1 MEWFLVA
8 IGAMIGYGIV
18 RNRLGK
24 NRLES
29 GDDEE
34 YEDGREEYRE
44 KREYREDRTY
54 RYDAESGEYRE
65 NRNPAGF
72 TRSAS
77 GSADAREVDEAIRAG
92 ERALDSLREAKA
104 KLDSARNWGIYDIL
118 GGGMIS
124 SMVKHSKMSSANEW
138 VEQAN
143 RDLKRFAKELRDV
156 DEDGLYVQAGS
167 LASTLDI
174 FFDNVFSDFIVQN
187 RINEARG
194 EIDRM
199 IGRIERA
206 VWDLKNRYGR

>member
-18 RNRLGK
+18 KNRLGK

-29 GDDEE
+29 GDDED
-34 YEDGREEYRE
+34 YEDDREEYRE
-44 KREYREDRTY
+44 DHADRSY
-54 RYDAESGEYRE
+54 RYDSGSGEYRE
-65 NRNPAGF
+65 NRSAADF

-104 KLDSARNWGIYDIL
+104 KLNSARNWGIYDIL
-118 GGGMIS
+118 GGGVIS
-124 SMVKHSKMSSANEW
+124 SVVKHSKMSSANEW
-138 VEQAN
+138 VAQAN
-143 RDLKRFAKELRDV
+143 HDLKRFAKELRDV

-187 RINEARG
+187 RINEARA

-199 IGRIERA
+199 IDRIERT
-206 VWDLKNRYGR
+206 VWDLKNRYAR

>member
-8 IGAMIGYGIV
+8 IGAVIGYGIV

-34 YEDGREEYRE
+34 YEDDRD
-44 KREYREDRTY
+44 EYREDRTY
-54 RYDAESGEYRE
+54 RYDEGNGEYRE
-65 NRNPAGF
+65 NRSTAADF
-72 TRSAS
+72 TRSMS
-77 GSADAREVDEAIRAG
+77 GSADTREVDEAIWAG

-104 KLDSARNWGIYDIL
+104 KLDSARNWGIYDII
-118 GGGMIS
+118 GGGMLS

-138 VEQAN
+138 VAQAN

-167 LASTLDI
+167 LASTMDI

-199 IGRIERA
+199 IDRIERT

>member
-8 IGAMIGYGIV
+8 IGAMIGYGFV
-18 RNRLGK
+18 KNRLGK

-34 YEDGREEYRE
+34 YEDD
-44 KREYREDRTY
+44 REDWRDNRSF

-65 NRNPAGF
+65 TRNDNADF
-72 TRSAS
+72 TRSMS
-77 GSADAREVDEAIRAG
+77 GSVDPREVDEAIRAG
-92 ERALDSLREAKA
+92 ERALDSLREAKG
-104 KLDSARNWGIYDIL
+104 KLNSARNWGIYDIL

-124 SMVKHSKMSSANEW
+124 SIVKHSKMSSANEW
-138 VEQAN
+138 VERAN
-143 RDLKRFAKELRDV
+143 YDLKRFAKELRDV
-156 DEDGLYVQAGS
+156 DEEGLYVQAGS
-167 LASTLDI
+167 LASTMDI

-187 RINEARG
+187 RINEARA

-199 IGRIERA
+199 IDRIERT

>member
-18 RNRLGK
+18 KNRLGK

-29 GDDEE
+29 GDDDE
-34 YEDGREEYRE
+34 YEDDREEP
-44 KREYREDRTY
+44 
-54 RYDAESGEYRE
+54 ESGEYRE
-65 NRNPAGF
+65 SRNPADF
-72 TRSAS
+72 TRSMS
-77 GSADAREVDEAIRAG
+77 GSADTREVDEAIRAG

-104 KLDSARNWGIYDIL
+104 KLNSARNWGIYDIL
-118 GGGMIS
+118 GGGVIS
-124 SMVKHSKMSSANEW
+124 SVVKHSKMSSANEW
-138 VEQAN
+138 VAHAN
-143 RDLKRFAKELRDV
+143 HDLKRFAKELRDV
-156 DEDGLYVQAGS
+156 DEGGLYVQAGS

-187 RINEARG
+187 RINEARA

-199 IGRIERA
+199 IDRIERT

>member
-8 IGAMIGYGIV
+8 IGAMIGYGFV
-18 RNRLGK
+18 KNRLGK

-34 YEDGREEYRE
+34 YEDGREDWRDN
-44 KREYREDRTY
+44 RDNRSF

-65 NRNPAGF
+65 TRNDDTGF
-72 TRSAS
+72 TRSMS
-77 GSADAREVDEAIRAG
+77 GSVDPREVDEAIRAG
-92 ERALDSLREAKA
+92 ERALDSLREAKG
-104 KLDSARNWGIYDIL
+104 KLNSARNWGIYDIL

-124 SMVKHSKMSSANEW
+124 SIVKHSKMSSANEW
-138 VEQAN
+138 VERAN
-143 RDLKRFAKELRDV
+143 YDLKHFAKELRDV
-156 DEDGLYVQAGS
+156 DEEGLYVQAGS
-167 LASTLDI
+167 LASTMDI

-187 RINEARG
+187 RINEARA

-199 IGRIERA
+199 IDRIERT

>member
-1 MEWFLVA
+1 MEWGA
-8 IGAMIGYGIV
+8 IALGIIIGY
-18 RNRLGK
+18 RLIRRKFRGF
-24 NRLES
+24 RLES
-29 GDDEE
+29 GDAGE
-34 YEDGREEYRE
+34 YEEDREED
-44 KREYREDRTY
+44 REDRTY
-54 RYDAESGEYRE
+54 RYDTGSGEYRE
-65 NRNPAGF
+65 NRSAAADF
-72 TRSAS
+72 TRSMS
-77 GSADAREVDEAIRAG
+77 GSSDAREVDEAIWAG

-104 KLDSARNWGIYDIL
+104 KLNSARNWGIYDIL

-199 IGRIERA
+199 IDRIERT

>member
-1 MEWFLVA
+1 MEWGA
-8 IGAMIGYGIV
+8 IALGIIIGY
-18 RNRLGK
+18 RLIRRKFRGF
-24 NRLES
+24 RLES
-29 GDDEE
+29 GDAGE
-34 YEDGREEYRE
+34 YEDDRE
-44 KREYREDRTY
+44 EYREDRTY

-65 NRNPAGF
+65 NRSAADF
-72 TRSAS
+72 TRSMS
-77 GSADAREVDEAIRAG
+77 GSADAREVDEAIWAG

-104 KLDSARNWGIYDIL
+104 KLNSARNWGIYDIL

-156 DEDGLYVQAGS
+156 DENGLYVQAGS

-199 IGRIERA
+199 IDRIERT

>member
-18 RNRLGK
+18 KNRLGK

-34 YEDGREEYRE
+34 YEDDREEP
-44 KREYREDRTY
+44 
-54 RYDAESGEYRE
+54 ESGEYRE
-65 NRNPAGF
+65 SRNSADF
-72 TRSAS
+72 TRSMS
-77 GSADAREVDEAIRAG
+77 GSADTREVDEAIQAG

-104 KLDSARNWGIYDIL
+104 KLNSARNWGIYDIL

-138 VEQAN
+138 VAQAN
-143 RDLKRFAKELRDV
+143 HDLKRFAKELRDV

-187 RINEARG
+187 RINEARA

-199 IGRIERA
+199 IGRIERTI
-206 VWDLKNRYGR
+206 WDLKNRYGR

>member
-18 RNRLGK
+18 KNRLGK

-34 YEDGREEYRE
+34 YEDD
-44 KREYREDRTY
+44 REDWRDNRDNRSF

-65 NRNPAGF
+65 TRNDDTGF
-72 TRSAS
+72 TRSMS
-77 GSADAREVDEAIRAG
+77 GSVDPREVDEAIRAG
-92 ERALDSLREAKA
+92 ERALDSLREAKG
-104 KLDSARNWGIYDIL
+104 KLNSARNWGIYDIL

-124 SMVKHSKMSSANEW
+124 SIVKHSKMSSANEW
-138 VEQAN
+138 VERAN
-143 RDLKRFAKELRDV
+143 YDLKRFAKELRDV
-156 DEDGLYVQAGS
+156 DEEGLYVQAGS
-167 LASTLDI
+167 LASTMDI

-187 RINEARG
+187 RINEARA

-199 IGRIERA
+199 IDRIERT

>member
-18 RNRLGK
+18 KNRLGK

-29 GDDEE
+29 GDNEE
-34 YEDGREEYRE
+34 YEDD
-44 KREYREDRTY
+44 REDWRDNRDNRSF

-65 NRNPAGF
+65 TRNDDAGF
-72 TRSAS
+72 TRSVS
-77 GSADAREVDEAIRAG
+77 GSVDPREVDEAIRAG

-104 KLDSARNWGIYDIL
+104 KLNSARNWGIYDIL

-124 SMVKHSKMSSANEW
+124 SIVKHSKMSSANEW

-187 RINEARG
+187 RINEARA

-199 IGRIERA
+199 IDRIERT

>member
-18 RNRLGK
+18 KNRLGK

-29 GDDEE
+29 GDDDDE
-34 YEDGREEYRE
+34 YEDDREE
-44 KREYREDRTY
+44 
-54 RYDAESGEYRE
+54 AESGEYRE
-65 NRNPAGF
+65 SRNSADF
-72 TRSAS
+72 TRSMS
-77 GSADAREVDEAIRAG
+77 GSTDTREVDEAIRAG

-104 KLDSARNWGIYDIL
+104 KLNSARNWGIYDIL
-118 GGGMIS
+118 GGGVIS
-124 SMVKHSKMSSANEW
+124 SVVKHSKMSSANEW
-138 VEQAN
+138 VAQAN
-143 RDLKRFAKELRDV
+143 HDLKRFAKELRDV

-187 RINEARG
+187 RINEART

-199 IGRIERA
+199 IDRIERT

>member
-1 MEWFLVA
+1 MEWGA
-8 IGAMIGYGIV
+8 IALGIIIGY
-18 RNRLGK
+18 RLIRRKFRGF
-24 NRLES
+24 RLES
-29 GDDEE
+29 GDAGE
-34 YEDGREEYRE
+34 YEDDREEN
-44 KREYREDRTY
+44 REDQTY
-54 RYDAESGEYRE
+54 RYDTGSGEYRE
-65 NRNPAGF
+65 NRSAADF

-77 GSADAREVDEAIRAG
+77 GNADAREVDEAIWAG

-104 KLDSARNWGIYDIL
+104 KLNSARNWGIYDIL

-124 SMVKHSKMSSANEW
+124 SIVKHSKMNSANEW

-143 RDLKRFAKELRDV
+143 HDLKRFAKELRDV
-156 DEDGLYVQAGS
+156 DEDGLYVEAGT
-167 LASTLDI
+167 LASTMDI

-199 IGRIERA
+199 IDRIERA

>member
-18 RNRLGK
+18 KNRLGK

-34 YEDGREEYRE
+34 YEDD
-44 KREYREDRTY
+44 REDWRDNRDNRSF

-65 NRNPAGF
+65 TRNDNADF
-72 TRSAS
+72 TRSMS
-77 GSADAREVDEAIRAG
+77 GSVDPREVDEAIRAG
-92 ERALDSLREAKA
+92 ERALDSLREAKG
-104 KLDSARNWGIYDIL
+104 KLNSARNWGIYDIL

-124 SMVKHSKMSSANEW
+124 SIVKHSKMSSANEW
-138 VEQAN
+138 VERAN
-143 RDLKRFAKELRDV
+143 YDLKRFAKELRDV

-187 RINEARG
+187 RINEARA

-199 IGRIERA
+199 IDRIERT

>member
-18 RNRLGK
+18 KNRLGK

-34 YEDGREEYRE
+34 YEDDRE
-44 KREYREDRTY
+44 EYREDRTY

-65 NRNPAGF
+65 TRNDGTDF
-72 TRSAS
+72 TRSVS

-104 KLDSARNWGIYDIL
+104 KLNSARNWGIYDIL
-118 GGGMIS
+118 GGGVIS

-138 VEQAN
+138 VAQAN
-143 RDLKRFAKELRDV
+143 HDLKRFAKELRDV

-187 RINEARG
+187 RINEARA

-199 IGRIERA
+199 IDRIERT

>member
-18 RNRLGK
+18 KNRLGK

-29 GDDEE
+29 GDDDE
-34 YEDGREEYRE
+34 YEDDREEPESEEYRE
-44 KREYREDRTY
+44 
-54 RYDAESGEYRE
+54 S
-65 NRNPAGF
+65 RNSADF
-72 TRSAS
+72 TRSMS
-77 GSADAREVDEAIRAG
+77 GSADTREVDEAIRAG

-104 KLDSARNWGIYDIL
+104 KLNSARNWGIYDIL
-118 GGGMIS
+118 GGGVIS
-124 SMVKHSKMSSANEW
+124 SVVKHSKMSSANEW
-138 VEQAN
+138 VAQAN
-143 RDLKRFAKELRDV
+143 HDLKRFAKELRDV

-187 RINEARG
+187 RINEARA

-199 IGRIERA
+199 IDRIERT
-206 VWDLKNRYGR
+206 VWDLKNRYRR

>member
-8 IGAMIGYGIV
+8 IGAMIGYGFV
-18 RNRLGK
+18 KNRLGR

-34 YEDGREEYRE
+34 YEDDREEYRE
-44 KREYREDRTY
+44 DRADRTY
-54 RYDAESGEYRE
+54 RYDSGSGEYRE
-65 NRNPAGF
+65 DRSAAADF

-77 GSADAREVDEAIRAG
+77 GSADAREVDEAIQAG

-104 KLDSARNWGIYDIL
+104 KLNSARNWGIYDIL

-138 VEQAN
+138 VAQAN

-199 IGRIERA
+199 IDRIERT

>member
-8 IGAMIGYGIV
+8 IGAMIGYGFV
-18 RNRLGK
+18 KNRLGK

-34 YEDGREEYRE
+34 YEDD
-44 KREYREDRTY
+44 REDWRDNRDNRSF

-65 NRNPAGF
+65 TRNDNADF
-72 TRSAS
+72 TRSMS
-77 GSADAREVDEAIRAG
+77 GSVDPREVDEAIRAG
-92 ERALDSLREAKA
+92 ERALDSLREAKG
-104 KLDSARNWGIYDIL
+104 KLNSARNWGIYDIL

-124 SMVKHSKMSSANEW
+124 SIVKHSKMSSANEW
-138 VEQAN
+138 VERAN
-143 RDLKRFAKELRDV
+143 YDLKRFAKELRDV

-199 IGRIERA
+199 IDRIERT

>member
-8 IGAMIGYGIV
+8 IGAMIGYGFV
-18 RNRLGK
+18 KNRLGK

-34 YEDGREEYRE
+34 YEDDREEP
-44 KREYREDRTY
+44 
-54 RYDAESGEYRE
+54 ESGEYRE
-65 NRNPAGF
+65 SRNSADF
-72 TRSAS
+72 TRSMS
-77 GSADAREVDEAIRAG
+77 GSADTREVDEAIRAG
-92 ERALDSLREAKA
+92 KRALDSLREAKA
-104 KLDSARNWGIYDIL
+104 KLNSARNWGIYDIL
-118 GGGMIS
+118 GGGVIS
-124 SMVKHSKMSSANEW
+124 SVVKHSKMSSANEW
-138 VEQAN
+138 VAQAN

-187 RINEARG
+187 RINEARA

-199 IGRIERA
+199 IDRIERT

>member
-1 MEWFLVA
+1 MEWFWVA
-8 IGAMIGYGIV
+8 IGVTIGYGFIKG
-18 RNRLGK
+18 RLRK

-29 GDDEE
+29 GDDED
-34 YEDGREEYRE
+34 YEDDREEDRA
-44 KREYREDRTY
+44 DRTY
-54 RYDAESGEYRE
+54 RYDEGSGEYRE
-65 NRNPAGF
+65 NRSAADF
-72 TRSAS
+72 TRSMS
-77 GSADAREVDEAIRAG
+77 GSTDAREVDEAIRAG

-104 KLDSARNWGIYDIL
+104 KLNSARNWGIYDIL

-124 SMVKHSKMSSANEW
+124 SIVKHSKMSSANEW
-138 VEQAN
+138 VERAN
-143 RDLKRFAKELRDV
+143 HDLKRFAKELRDV

-199 IGRIERA
+199 IDRIERT

>member
-18 RNRLGK
+18 KNRLGK

-34 YEDGREEYRE
+34 YEDD
-44 KREYREDRTY
+44 REDWRDNRDNRSF

-65 NRNPAGF
+65 TRNDNADF
-72 TRSAS
+72 TRSMS
-77 GSADAREVDEAIRAG
+77 GSVDPREVDEAIRAG
-92 ERALDSLREAKA
+92 ERALDSLREAKG
-104 KLDSARNWGIYDIL
+104 KLNSARNWGIYDIL

-124 SMVKHSKMSSANEW
+124 SIVKHSKMSSANEW
-138 VEQAN
+138 VERAN
-143 RDLKRFAKELRDV
+143 YDLKRFAKELRDV
-156 DEDGLYVQAGS
+156 DEEGLYVQAGS
-167 LASTLDI
+167 LASTMDI

-187 RINEARG
+187 RINEARA

-199 IGRIERA
+199 IDRIERT

>member
-1 MEWFLVA
+1 MEWGA
-8 IGAMIGYGIV
+8 IALGIIIGY
-18 RNRLGK
+18 RLIRRKFRGF
-24 NRLES
+24 RLES
-29 GDDEE
+29 GDDEDYEDDREE
-34 YEDGREEYRE
+34 YEDDRA
-44 KREYREDRTY
+44 DRTY
-54 RYDAESGEYRE
+54 RYDSGSGEYRE
-65 NRNPAGF
+65 NRSAADF

-77 GSADAREVDEAIRAG
+77 GSADAREVDEAIWAG

-104 KLDSARNWGIYDIL
+104 KLNSARNWGIYDIL

-138 VEQAN
+138 VERAN

-199 IGRIERA
+199 IDRIERT